1 MKIIA
6 IQNNHACGNEFWG
19 LIELPDEANL
29 PELLEEYKRCG
40 TAMSVFG
47 FFATRG
53 GKRLE
58 FESVN
63 VNDLQRDKTVVTNQ

>member
-6 IQNNHACGNEFWG
+6 MENNHACGNEFWG

-29 PELLEEYKRCG
+29 SELLDEYKQCDTG
-40 TAMSVFG
+40 ISVFE
-47 FFATRG
+47 FFLARG
-53 GKRLE
+53 GKQLE

-63 VNDLQRDKTVVTNQ
+63 VSNIQRIKP